1 MTFHRRLTLYGTSIA
16 AATTIVLWIVLL
28 VVTTLGARGEQRNTL
43 EQASLD
49 ALAEIDPSGNLPTQF
64 DSADVADT
72 ADVVVTTFRDGVF
85 TPALSPG
92 GSNVAITPDILESA
106 DTDGA
111 TFTTITVNGQP
122 IQMSL
127 RATSQDDFYIAALQ
141 TRLVADAATEEL
153 VPAMLIATVV
163 ILIAAYRASS
173 VVARRAITPLEQI
186 ASYSATVRETGD
198 TSRQLIVE
206 RRGREIDDVVES
218 FNSMVSQL
226 GRSLDRTAAALASQR
241 RFVSDASHELRTPL
255 TTIRTNAA
263 FLTDRPDA
271 SEPDRSE
278 ALADIVSESERMS
291 TLTNRLLDLARADA
305 DAQALER
312 SDVDLGAIAR
322 DVARQASTADRPVRA
337 IGEVRADVDRDLTTR
352 LLWILVDN
360 ALVHGAGTVTIES
373 DCTSTT
379 TFITV
384 TDEGPGIPPA
394 DRHAVFQRF
403 RRAEGSARRGSGLGL
418 AMAKEIV
425 DAHEGTISIDESA
438 GAVVLIQLPR
448 T

>member
-28 VVTTLGARGEQRNTL
+28 VVTGLGARGEQRTTL
-43 EQASLD
+43 EQASLE
-49 ALAEIDPSGNLPTQF
+49 ALAQIDSSGNLPAQS
-64 DSADVADT
+64 DSADVTDT
-72 ADVVVTTFRDGVF
+72 TDTVVSAFRDGVF
-85 TPALSPG
+85 TPALTPG
-92 GSNVAITPDILESA
+92 VSDVAVAPGILESA
-106 DTDGA
+106 DREGA
-111 TFTTITVNGQP
+111 TFTTITVDGQP

-127 RATSQDDFYIAALQ
+127 RATGLDDIYIAALQ
-141 TRLVADAATEEL
+141 SRLVADAATEEL
-153 VPAMLIATVV
+153 VPAMVIATVV

-198 TSRQLIVE
+198 TSRQLIVG

-218 FNSMVSQL
+218 FNSMVSQM

-263 FLTDRPDA
+263 FLADRPDA
-271 SEPDRSE
+271 SEHDRSE

-305 DAQALER
+305 DAQAIER
-312 SDVDLGAIAR
+312 SDVDLGALAR
-322 DVARQASTADRPVRA
+322 DVARQASTTDRPIRA
-337 IGEVRADVDRDLTTR
+337 IGEVRANVDRDLTTR

-373 DCTSTT
+373 DLTSSEV
-379 TFITV
+379 FITV
-384 TDEGPGIPPA
+384 SDEGPGIPPA
-394 DRHAVFQRF
+394 ERHAVFERF
-403 RRAEGSARRGSGLGL
+403 RRAEGSARSGSGLGL
-418 AMAKEIV
+418 AMAREIV
-425 DAHEGTISIDESA
+425 DAHEGTISIDDFA
-438 GAVVLIQLPR
+438 GAVVLIQLPNI
-448 T
+448 